1 MTQSLKK
8 AVLFDLDGTLLDT
21 LADLK
26 NAVNYIL
33 NKYGYPE
40 KSLEET
46 KANLGFGAAELIKRS
61 LPSAVDPDKFAIYL
75 EEYKA
80 YYNAHSQIETAPYT
94 GVLDVI
100 RNLKSR
106 GVKVAVVSNKPDLA
120 VGLLCR
126 DYFDG
131 LIDFSVGDR
140 SDINRKPDAA
150 PVKLAMEKLGCEKAV
165 FVGDSEIDV
174 KTAQN
179 AKLPCVSVTW
189 GFRDKQCLKEQG
201 AEYFADTMEE
211 LEQLCLSLL
220 EEVDA

>member
-1 MTQSLKK
+1 MTQSVKQ

-40 KSLEET
+40 KSMEET

-61 LPSAVDPDKFAIYL
+61 LPNDVDPDKFARCL

-80 YYNAHSQIETAPYT
+80 YYSAHSQVETAPYA
-94 GVLDVI
+94 GVIDVI

-120 VGLLCR
+120 VGALCR
-126 DYFDG
+126 DYFDD

-140 SDINRKPDAA
+140 SDISRKPDAA
-150 PVKLAMEKLGCEKAV
+150 PVRLAMKRLGCEKAI
-165 FVGDSEIDV
+165 FVGDSEIDI
-174 KTAQN
+174 KTANN
-179 AKLPCVSVTW
+179 AQIPCISVTW
-189 GFRDKQCLKEQG
+189 GFRDEKCLKEYG
-201 AEYFADTMEE
+201 AKYFADTSEE
-211 LEQLCLSLL
+211 LEQLCRRLL
-220 EEVDA
+220 EEVDE